1 MEKLPEVKREEVKEP
16 IDNKSTVSNI
26 ITKPFKEL
34 SKLLTQNNEKE
45 NNKDIKSLSSAS
57 SGISYPSGIERIN
70 DVVEKDKV
78 SLQNSKVLSYLD
90 SINKGVKLIATNI
103 GNFKLSESES
113 KSSGDFIDNII
124 SNGTDKLIDLVRGR
138 NRERNTRRDRI
149 NPRERNR
156 RSRVSNQRQNRG
168 ALGKLLSVFG
178 LGNNTENLLDI
189 SNSILPIEEQTQIPS
204 GRIEPRPRP
213 TPNRREGGIVSKVL
227 STAKS
232 GLGKVGNLLEGG
244 GRLLGKAALPL
255 AIATS
260 LYDAGTSAFNDEEIK
275 KSTGK
280 ETVSVGDRISAG
292 VGGTLGGIAS
302 IGDTLLSLGG
312 IDSDVG
318 GFVKDITTS
327 SLSKLIDVGTDVI
340 NNTFSS
346 NTISMALD
354 SAKETIST
362 QFTSLSESLGTS
374 FDSLLEISS
383 SKISEIS
390 SSIIDKGTSIL
401 TSAKESLFSFA
412 DLTSTLSSNL
422 LTKTE
427 SLLDNSK
434 SFISESIS
442 TISKFS
448 SDGLT
453 KIIDSGKSLISS
465 TSDSISSLF
474 YSNER
479 ESRPSPLQQK
489 TESEITNNSSSSFL
503 SELISNSENLLN
515 KIISSTSDNVKSSL
529 SSSTITDLTNNINKK
544 ESITKNNSTESDKF
558 SIEKINENTQP
569 LISNNEILNKLANN
583 EMVNTD
589 IVNNKGG
596 NNSSTNE
603 LTKFNSLNTQLLNNN
618 ENISKENQIKITEV
632 PFDLIQKFLDSFQ
645 SKKAIDL
652 NNEIAVYTANKVANA
667 TAIPIVV
674 PTPAPNVIVNSGN
687 DNDQRTLLKPSI
699 DPSSIRDIMR
709 GFSYSMI

>member
-16 IDNKSTVSNI
+16 VNNKISVSDVVV
-26 ITKPFKEL
+26 KPFKEL
-34 SKLLTQNNEKE
+34 SKLLTKNNEKE
-45 NNKDIKSLSSAS
+45 NEKNVKNLSSAS

-70 DVVEKDKV
+70 DAVEKDKV

-90 SINKGVKLIATNI
+90 SIDKGVKLIATNL

-113 KSSGDFIDNII
+113 KSSGDFIDNFI
-124 SNGTDKLIDLVRGR
+124 SNGTDKLIDLIGGR
-138 NRERNTRRDRI
+138 NRERNTRRGRI

-168 ALGKLLSVFG
+168 TLGKILSVFG

-189 SNSILPIEEQTQIPS
+189 SNSILPIEEQTPIPS

-213 TPNRREGGIVSKVL
+213 TPNRRDGGIVSKIL

-232 GLGKVGNLLEGG
+232 ELGKVGNLLEGG
-244 GRLLGKAALPL
+244 ERLLGKAALPL

-312 IDSDVG
+312 IDSDMG

-346 NTISMALD
+346 DTISNALS

-362 QFTSLSESLGTS
+362 QFTSLSDSLGTS

-412 DLTSTLSSNL
+412 DSTSTLSNNL

-442 TISKFS
+442 SVSKFS

-474 YSNER
+474 SSKEKENNT
-479 ESRPSPLQQK
+479 SSIKQK
-489 TESEITNNSSSSFL
+489 TESEITNNNSSSFL
-503 SELISNSENLLN
+503 KELINNSGNILN
-515 KIISSTSDNVKSSL
+515 KILSSTSDSVKSL
-529 SSSTITDLTNNINKK
+529 LTNSIVTNNTNLITQQK
-544 ESITKNNSTESDKF
+544 EILSKTNQIDSSKL
-558 SIEKINENTQP
+558 SIEK
-569 LISNNEILNKLANN
+569 NNEVSQNNN
-583 EMVNTD
+583 E
-589 IVNNKGG
+589 KL

-603 LTKFNSLNTQLLNNN
+603 LIKFNSLNTQLLNNN
-618 ENISKENQIKITEV
+618 ENISKENQIKLTEV

-645 SKKAIDL
+645 SNKASDL

>member
-1 MEKLPEVKREEVKEP
+1 MEKLPEVKRDEIKEP
-16 IDNKSTVSNI
+16 VDNKSTVSNI
-26 ITKPFKEL
+26 VTKPFKEL

-90 SINKGVKLIATNI
+90 SIDKGVKLIANNI

-113 KSSGDFIDNII
+113 KSSNGDFIDNFI
-124 SNGTDKLIDLVRGR
+124 SNGTDKLIDLVTGR
-138 NRERNTRRDRI
+138 NREWTSRERI
-149 NPRERNR
+149 SRRERNGR
-156 RSRVSNQRQNRG
+156 TRGGRISTRQNRG
-168 ALGKLLSVFG
+168 TLGKILSVFG
-178 LGNNTENLLDI
+178 IGNNTENLLDI
-189 SNSILPIEEQTQIPS
+189 SNSILPIEEQTPISS
-204 GRIEPRPRP
+204 GRVEPRPRP
-213 TPNRREGGIVSKVL
+213 TPNRREEGIVSKVL
-227 STAKS
+227 TTAKS
-232 GLGKVGNLLEGG
+232 GLGNFGSLLEGG
-244 GRLLGKAALPL
+244 GRLLGKAAVPL

-280 ETVSVGDRISAG
+280 ETVSIGDRVSAG

-312 IDSDVG
+312 IDSDIG

-346 NTISMALD
+346 DNISKALD

-362 QFTSLSESLGTS
+362 QFTSLSDSLGTS
-374 FDSLLEISS
+374 FNSLLEISS
-383 SKISEIS
+383 SQISEIS

-401 TSAKESLFSFA
+401 SSAKESLFSFA
-412 DLTSTLSSNL
+412 DSASTLSNNL

-434 SFISESIS
+434 SFISDSIS
-442 TISKFS
+442 SVSKFS

-474 YSNER
+474 SSNEK
-479 ESRPSPLQQK
+479 ENNTSSTKQK
-489 TESEITNNSSSSFL
+489 TESEITNNNSSSSFL
-503 SELISNSENLLN
+503 SELISNSGNILN
-515 KIISSTSDNVKSSL
+515 KIISSTSDSVKSL
-529 SSSTITDLTNNINKK
+529 LTNSTITDNTNLITQK
-544 ESITKNNSTESDKF
+544 EILSKTNQIDSSKI
-558 SIEKINENTQP
+558 SIEK
-569 LISNNEILNKLANN
+569 NNEISQNNNDKLNYTNNKQMVVNN
-583 EMVNTD
+583 EKLNNTNLNS
-589 IVNNKGG
+589 NN
-596 NNSSTNE
+596 ND

-618 ENISKENQIKITEV
+618 ETISKETQIKLTEV

>member
-1 MEKLPEVKREEVKEP
+1 
-16 IDNKSTVSNI
+16 
-26 ITKPFKEL
+26 
-34 SKLLTQNNEKE
+34 
-45 NNKDIKSLSSAS
+45 
-57 SGISYPSGIERIN
+57 
-70 DVVEKDKV
+70 
-78 SLQNSKVLSYLD
+78 
-90 SINKGVKLIATNI
+90 
-103 GNFKLSESES
+103 
-113 KSSGDFIDNII
+113 
-124 SNGTDKLIDLVRGR
+124 
-138 NRERNTRRDRI
+138 
-149 NPRERNR
+149 
-156 RSRVSNQRQNRG
+156 
-168 ALGKLLSVFG
+168 
-178 LGNNTENLLDI
+178 
-189 SNSILPIEEQTQIPS
+189 
-204 GRIEPRPRP
+204 
-213 TPNRREGGIVSKVL
+213 
-227 STAKS
+227 
-232 GLGKVGNLLEGG
+232 
-244 GRLLGKAALPL
+244 
-255 AIATS
+255 
-260 LYDAGTSAFNDEEIK
+260 GTSAFNDEEIK

-442 TISKFS
+442 SVSKFS

-453 KIIDSGKSLISS
+453 KIINSGKSLISS

-474 YSNER
+474 SSKEKENNT
-479 ESRPSPLQQK
+479 SSIKQK

-503 SELISNSENLLN
+503 SELINNSGNILN
-515 KIISSTSDNVKSSL
+515 KILSSTSDSVKSL
-529 SSSTITDLTNNINKK
+529 LTNSSVADNTNLIKQQK
-544 ESITKNNSTESDKF
+544 EILSKTNQIDSSKL
-558 SIEKINENTQP
+558 SIEK
-569 LISNNEILNKLANN
+569 NNEISQNNN
-583 EMVNTD
+583 E
-589 IVNNKGG
+589 KL
-596 NNSSTNE
+596 NNSATND
-603 LTKFNSLNTQLLNNN
+603 LTKFNSLNTQLLNNT
-618 ENISKENQIKITEV
+618 ETVSKETQIKLTEV

-652 NNEIAVYTANKVANA
+652 NNEIAVHTANKVANA
-667 TAIPIVV
+667 TAVPIVI
-674 PTPAPNVIVNSGN
+674 PSPPPNVIVNSGN

>member
-1 MEKLPEVKREEVKEP
+1 MEKLPEVKREEVKESVN
-16 IDNKSTVSNI
+16 NKTSISDVVV
-26 ITKPFKEL
+26 KPFKEL
-34 SKLLTQNNEKE
+34 SKLLTKNNEKE
-45 NNKDIKSLSSAS
+45 NEKNVKNLSSAS

-70 DVVEKDKV
+70 DAVEKDKV

-90 SINKGVKLIATNI
+90 SIDKGVKLIATNL

-113 KSSGDFIDNII
+113 KSSGDFIDNFI
-124 SNGTDKLIDLVRGR
+124 SNGTDKLIDLIGGR
-138 NRERNTRRDRI
+138 NRERNTRRGRI

-168 ALGKLLSVFG
+168 TLGKILSVFG

-189 SNSILPIEEQTQIPS
+189 SNSILPIEEQTPIPS

-213 TPNRREGGIVSKVL
+213 TPNRRDGGIVSKIL

-232 GLGKVGNLLEGG
+232 ELGKVGNLLEGG

-312 IDSDVG
+312 IDSDMG

-442 TISKFS
+442 SVSKFS

-453 KIIDSGKSLISS
+453 KIINSGKSLISS

-474 YSNER
+474 SSKEKENNT
-479 ESRPSPLQQK
+479 SSIKQK

-503 SELISNSENLLN
+503 SELINNSGNILN
-515 KIISSTSDNVKSSL
+515 KILSSTSDSVKSL
-529 SSSTITDLTNNINKK
+529 LTNSSVADNTNLIKQQK
-544 ESITKNNSTESDKF
+544 EILSKTNQIDSSKL
-558 SIEKINENTQP
+558 SIEK
-569 LISNNEILNKLANN
+569 NNEISQNNN
-583 EMVNTD
+583 E
-589 IVNNKGG
+589 KL
-596 NNSSTNE
+596 NNSATND
-603 LTKFNSLNTQLLNNN
+603 LTKFNSLNTQLLNNT
-618 ENISKENQIKITEV
+618 ETVSKETQIKLTEV

-652 NNEIAVYTANKVANA
+652 NNEIAVHTANKVANA
-667 TAIPIVV
+667 TAVPIVI
-674 PTPAPNVIVNSGN
+674 PSPPPNVIVNSGN

>member
-442 TISKFS
+442 SVSKFS

-453 KIIDSGKSLISS
+453 KIINSGKSLISS

-474 YSNER
+474 SSKEKENNT
-479 ESRPSPLQQK
+479 SSIKQK

-503 SELISNSENLLN
+503 SELINNSGNILN
-515 KIISSTSDNVKSSL
+515 KILSSTSDSVKSL
-529 SSSTITDLTNNINKK
+529 LTNSSVADNTNLIKQQKEILSKTNKIDSSK
-544 ESITKNNSTESDKF
+544 L
-558 SIEKINENTQP
+558 SIEK
-569 LISNNEILNKLANN
+569 NNEISQNNN
-583 EMVNTD
+583 E
-589 IVNNKGG
+589 KL
-596 NNSSTNE
+596 NNSATND
-603 LTKFNSLNTQLLNNN
+603 LTKFNSLNTQLLNNT
-618 ENISKENQIKITEV
+618 ETVSKETQIKLTEV

-652 NNEIAVYTANKVANA
+652 NNEIAVHTANKVANA
-667 TAIPIVV
+667 TAVPIVI
-674 PTPAPNVIVNSGN
+674 PSPPPNVIVNSGN

>member
-124 SNGTDKLIDLVRGR
+124 SNGTDKLIDLISGR
-138 NRERNTRRDRI
+138 NRERNTRRGRI

-374 FDSLLEISS
+374 FNSLLETSS
-383 SKISEIS
+383 SKINEIS

-442 TISKFS
+442 SVSKFS

-453 KIIDSGKSLISS
+453 KIINSGKSLISS

-474 YSNER
+474 SSKEKENNT
-479 ESRPSPLQQK
+479 SSIKQK

-503 SELISNSENLLN
+503 SELINNSGNILN
-515 KIISSTSDNVKSSL
+515 KILSSTSDSVKSL
-529 SSSTITDLTNNINKK
+529 LTNSSVADNTNLIKQQK
-544 ESITKNNSTESDKF
+544 EILSKTNQIDSSKL
-558 SIEKINENTQP
+558 SIEK
-569 LISNNEILNKLANN
+569 NNEISQNNN
-583 EMVNTD
+583 E
-589 IVNNKGG
+589 KL
-596 NNSSTNE
+596 NNSATND
-603 LTKFNSLNTQLLNNN
+603 LTKFNSLNTQLLNNT
-618 ENISKENQIKITEV
+618 ETVSKETQIKLTEV

-652 NNEIAVYTANKVANA
+652 NNEIAVHTANKVANA
-667 TAIPIVV
+667 TAVPIVI
-674 PTPAPNVIVNSGN
+674 PSPPPNVIVNSGN

>member
-1 MEKLPEVKREEVKEP
+1 MEKLPEVKRDENKESV
-16 IDNKSTVSNI
+16 DNKSTVSNI
-26 ITKPFKEL
+26 VTKPFKEL

-78 SLQNSKVLSYLD
+78 SLHNSKVLSYLD
-90 SINKGVKLIATNI
+90 SIDKGVKLIATNLR
-103 GNFKLSESES
+103 NFKLSESES
-113 KSSGDFIDNII
+113 KSSGDFIDNFI
-124 SNGTDKLIDLVRGR
+124 SNGTDKLIDLIGGR
-138 NRERNTRRDRI
+138 NRERNTRRGRI

-156 RSRVSNQRQNRG
+156 RSRVSNRRQNRG

-189 SNSILPIEEQTQIPS
+189 SNSILPIEEQTPIPS
-204 GRIEPRPRP
+204 GRVEPRPRP
-213 TPNRREGGIVSKVL
+213 TPNRREGGIVSKIL
-227 STAKS
+227 TTAKS
-232 GLGKVGNLLEGG
+232 GLGKFGSLLEGG
-244 GRLLGKAALPL
+244 GRLLGKAAVPL

-280 ETVSVGDRISAG
+280 ETVSIGDRVSAG

-312 IDSDVG
+312 IDSDIG

-346 NTISMALD
+346 DNISKALD
-354 SAKETIST
+354 SAKETILT
-362 QFTSLSESLGTS
+362 QFTSLSDSLGTS
-374 FDSLLEISS
+374 FNSLLEISS

-401 TSAKESLFSFA
+401 SSAKESLFSFA
-412 DLTSTLSSNL
+412 DSASTLSNNL

-442 TISKFS
+442 SVSKFS

-474 YSNER
+474 SSNEK
-479 ESRPSPLQQK
+479 ENNTSSTKQK
-489 TESEITNNSSSSFL
+489 TQSEVTNNSSSSFL
-503 SELISNSENLLN
+503 SELISNSGNILN
-515 KIISSTSDNVKSSL
+515 KIISSTSDSVKSL
-529 SSSTITDLTNNINKK
+529 LTNSTITDNTNLITQK
-544 ESITKNNSTESDKF
+544 EILSKNNQIDSSKI
-558 SIEKINENTQP
+558 SIEK
-569 LISNNEILNKLANN
+569 NNEISQNNNDKLNYTNNKQMVVNN
-583 EMVNTD
+583 EKLNNTNLNS
-589 IVNNKGG
+589 NN
-596 NNSSTNE
+596 ND

-618 ENISKENQIKITEV
+618 ETISKETQIKLTEV

-652 NNEIAVYTANKVANA
+652 NNEIAVHTANKVANA
-667 TAIPIVV
+667 TAVPIVI
-674 PTPAPNVIVNSGN
+674 PSPPPNVIVNSGN
-687 DNDQRTLLKPSI
+687 DNDQQILLKPSI

>member
-1 MEKLPEVKREEVKEP
+1 MEKLPEVKREEVREP
-16 IDNKSTVSNI
+16 VNNKTTISDVVV
-26 ITKPFKEL
+26 KPFKEL
-34 SKLLTQNNEKE
+34 SKLLTKNNENEK
-45 NNKDIKSLSSAS
+45 NVKNISSAS
-57 SGISYPSGIERIN
+57 SGISYPSGIDRIN
-70 DVVEKDKV
+70 DAVEKDKV

-90 SINKGVKLIATNI
+90 SIDKGVKLIANNL

-113 KSSGDFIDNII
+113 KSSGDFIDNFI
-124 SNGTDKLIDLVRGR
+124 SKGTDKLIDLISGQ
-138 NRERNTRRDRI
+138 NRERTTRRGRI

-156 RSRVSNQRQNRG
+156 RSGRISNKRQNRG
-168 ALGKLLSVFG
+168 TLGKILSVFG
-178 LGNNTENLLDI
+178 IGNNTENLLDI
-189 SNSILPIEEQTQIPS
+189 SNSILPIEEQIPNPS

-213 TPNRREGGIVSKVL
+213 TPNRREGNIVSKVL
-227 STAKS
+227 STAKG
-232 GLGKVGNLLEGG
+232 GLGKVGSLLEGG

-280 ETVSVGDRISAG
+280 ESVSIGDRVSAG

-302 IGDTLLSLGG
+302 IGDTLLSFGG
-312 IDSDVG
+312 VDSDIG

-346 NTISMALD
+346 DNISNALE

-362 QFTSLSESLGTS
+362 QFTNLSNSLGTS
-374 FDSLLEISS
+374 FDSLLETSS
-383 SKISEIS
+383 NQISEIS

-401 TSAKESLFSFA
+401 SSAKESLFSFT
-412 DLTSTLSSNL
+412 DLTSTVSNNL
-422 LTKTE
+422 LSKTE

>member
-442 TISKFS
+442 SVSKFS

-453 KIIDSGKSLISS
+453 KIINSGKSLISS

-474 YSNER
+474 SSKEKENNT
-479 ESRPSPLQQK
+479 SSIKQK

-503 SELISNSENLLN
+503 SELINNSGNILN
-515 KIISSTSDNVKSSL
+515 KILSSTSDSVKSL
-529 SSSTITDLTNNINKK
+529 LTNSSVADNTNLIKQQK
-544 ESITKNNSTESDKF
+544 EILSKTNQIDSSKL
-558 SIEKINENTQP
+558 SIEK
-569 LISNNEILNKLANN
+569 NNEISQNNN
-583 EMVNTD
+583 E
-589 IVNNKGG
+589 KL
-596 NNSSTNE
+596 NNSATND

-618 ENISKENQIKITEV
+618 ETISKETQIKLTEV

-652 NNEIAVYTANKVANA
+652 NNEIAVHTANKVANA
-667 TAIPIVV
+667 TAVPIVI
-674 PTPAPNVIVNSGN
+674 PSPPPNVIVNSGN

>member
-442 TISKFS
+442 SVSKFS

-453 KIIDSGKSLISS
+453 KIINSGKSLISS

-474 YSNER
+474 SSKEKENNT
-479 ESRPSPLQQK
+479 SSIKQK

-503 SELISNSENLLN
+503 SELINNSGNILN
-515 KIISSTSDNVKSSL
+515 KILSSTSDSVKSL
-529 SSSTITDLTNNINKK
+529 LTNSSVADNTNLIKQQK
-544 ESITKNNSTESDKF
+544 EILSKTNQIDSSKL
-558 SIEKINENTQP
+558 SIEK
-569 LISNNEILNKLANN
+569 NNEISQNNN
-583 EMVNTD
+583 E
-589 IVNNKGG
+589 KL
-596 NNSSTNE
+596 NNSATND
-603 LTKFNSLNTQLLNNN
+603 LTKFNSLNTQLLNNT
-618 ENISKENQIKITEV
+618 ETVSKETQIKLTEV

-652 NNEIAVYTANKVANA
+652 NNEIAVHTANKVANA
-667 TAIPIVV
+667 TAVPIVI
-674 PTPAPNVIVNSGN
+674 PSPPPNVIVNSGN